1 LAVWQS
7 LGGKSPALEKRHPLT
22 FVVHAVPNPPSYPL
36 QTANHP
42 SIRTS
47 VVLCRYS
54 PLFVRPP
61 SPSRSSRRCAA
72 PSIRNN
78 SCCFSALA
86 DLTSSEAEA
95 RIPSI
100 FHPFNSTPLLEASP
114 PSCQEHLATLGQPQL
129 HSQFP
134 DTLLHLLQYKQESW
148 STETRSS
155 LRHGSSPSESLRVP
169 CPAFDLACLVCRI
182 LLAPGRTTAVI
193 RPARAVVGK
202 HCPLPPT
209 TQPRLGDTIATT
221 LRLTFDAQVLW

>member
-1 LAVWQS
+1 MAVWQS
-7 LGGKSPALEKRHPLT
+7 LGGKSPASVEKRHPLI
-22 FVVHAVPNPPSYPL
+22 FAVHAVPNPPSYPH

-42 SIRTS
+42 SIRTP
-47 VVLCRYS
+47 VVFLRYS
-54 PLFVRPP
+54 SLLIRPLS
-61 SPSRSSRRCAA
+61 SPRLSRRRAA

-100 FHPFNSTPLLEASP
+100 FHPFNSTPSLEAIP
-114 PSCQEHLATLGQPQL
+114 PSCQEYLAIFGPPQL

-134 DTLLHLLQYKQESW
+134 HTFPHLLQYKQESW

-169 CPAFDLACLVCRI
+169 CPALSPACLGTSPSASF
-182 LLAPGRTTAVI
+182 L
-193 RPARAVVGK
+193 
-202 HCPLPPT
+202 
-209 TQPRLGDTIATT
+209 
-221 LRLTFDAQVLW
+221 DA